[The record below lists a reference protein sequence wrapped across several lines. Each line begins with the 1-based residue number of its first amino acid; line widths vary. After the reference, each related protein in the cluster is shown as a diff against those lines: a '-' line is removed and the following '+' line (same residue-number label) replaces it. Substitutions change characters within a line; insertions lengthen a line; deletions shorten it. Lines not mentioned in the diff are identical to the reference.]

1 MSKYLLHRL
10 GHHRARSVLR
20 GPRGYVEKSNLMG
33 FDELEVSHGF
43 MIFLLGLID
52 PIFVYKIPID
62 IIAKACTFVEVKI
75 TIVYFSFFGK
85 ETTMP

>member
-10 GHHRARSVLR
+10 GHHRTRSVLR
-20 GPRGYVEKSNLMG
+20 GPRDYVEKSNLMG
-33 FDELEVSHGF
+33 FDELEMLHGF

-75 TIVYFSFFGK
+75 AIVYFSFFCK

>member
-10 GHHRARSVLR
+10 GHHRTRSVLR
-20 GPRGYVEKSNLMG
+20 GPRDYVEKSNLMG
-33 FDELEVSHGF
+33 FDELEVLHGF

-75 TIVYFSFFGK
+75 AIIYFSFFGK

>member
-33 FDELEVSHGF
+33 FDELEVLHGF

-75 TIVYFSFFGK
+75 AIFYFSFFSK
-85 ETTMP
+85 KTTMP

>member
-20 GPRGYVEKSNLMG
+20 GRRDYVEKSNLMG
-33 FDELEVSHGF
+33 FDELEVLHGF

-75 TIVYFSFFGK
+75 AIVYFSFFGK

>member
-1 MSKYLLHRL
+1 MSKYLLHKL
-10 GHHRARSVLR
+10 GHHLARSLLR
-20 GPRGYVEKSNLMG
+20 GPREYVEKSNLMG
-33 FDELEVSHGF
+33 FDELEVLHGF

-75 TIVYFSFFGK
+75 AIVYFSFFGK

>member
-20 GPRGYVEKSNLMG
+20 GPRDYVEKSNLMG
-33 FDELEVSHGF
+33 FDELEVLHGF

-75 TIVYFSFFGK
+75 AIFYFSFFSK
-85 ETTMP
+85 KTTMP

>member
-20 GPRGYVEKSNLMG
+20 GPRGYVEKLNLMG
-33 FDELEVSHGF
+33 FDELEVLHGF

-62 IIAKACTFVEVKI
+62 IIAKACTFVKVKI
-75 TIVYFSFFGK
+75 AIVYFSFFGK